1 MSQTPAD
8 LYAAE
13 LKARAQANQLSTEAA
28 ALRRQAKTCELAVDA
43 HGMRLQAKELSLAAG
58 AARALAK
65 SPDGLADQCNACV
78 CDKYRRYRIRNP
90 SRPRATDVL
99 ASIWMRPAAP
109 ASTA

>member
-1 MSQTPAD
+1 MAAPAEKACTTCGEPWPAD
-8 LYAAE
+8 
-13 LKARAQANQLSTEAA
+13 
-28 ALRRQAKTCELAVDA
+28 
-43 HGMRLQAKELSLAAG
+43 AG
-58 AARALAK
+58 FFRALVK

-90 SRPRATDVL
+90 SRPRATDML

>member
-1 MSQTPAD
+1 MCRSDMAASTEKVCTTCGEPWPAD
-8 LYAAE
+8 
-13 LKARAQANQLSTEAA
+13 
-28 ALRRQAKTCELAVDA
+28 V
-43 HGMRLQAKELSLAAG
+43 GFF
-58 AARALAK
+58 RALVK

-90 SRPRATDVL
+90 SRPRATDML

>member
-1 MSQTPAD
+1 MATTSEKICISCDESWPAD
-8 LYAAE
+8 VGFFRPL
-13 LKARAQANQLSTEAA
+13 
-28 ALRRQAKTCELAVDA
+28 V
-43 HGMRLQAKELSLAAG
+43 
-58 AARALAK
+58 K

-90 SRPRATDVL
+90 SRPRATDML

>member
-1 MSQTPAD
+1 MATTSEKICISCDESWPAD
-8 LYAAE
+8 
-13 LKARAQANQLSTEAA
+13 
-28 ALRRQAKTCELAVDA
+28 V
-43 HGMRLQAKELSLAAG
+43 GFF
-58 AARALAK
+58 RALVK

-90 SRPRATDVL
+90 SRPRATDML

>member
-1 MSQTPAD
+1 MCRSDMTASTEKVCTTCGEPWPAD
-8 LYAAE
+8 
-13 LKARAQANQLSTEAA
+13 
-28 ALRRQAKTCELAVDA
+28 V
-43 HGMRLQAKELSLAAG
+43 GFF
-58 AARALAK
+58 RALVK

-109 ASTA
+109 TA

>member
-1 MSQTPAD
+1 MCRSDMATASEKVCTTCGEPWPAD
-8 LYAAE
+8 
-13 LKARAQANQLSTEAA
+13 
-28 ALRRQAKTCELAVDA
+28 V
-43 HGMRLQAKELSLAAG
+43 GFF
-58 AARALAK
+58 RALVK

-90 SRPRATDVL
+90 SRPRATDML